1 MSHYIIKGKSQ
12 DDEDRDLWIWHDFEE
27 NGGYFYFQSERERA
41 TAFESAEQCR
51 ELLKKYPRDG
61 HSPKIV
67 RVRTAADLREER
79 LALRADKKVAI
90 KALCDIRIELIY
102 LGLGAS
108 KAFDMATTALRKL
121 DPAVMPQEKREIVL
135 RSSGGGASVA
145 RQARLATKR

>member
-1 MSHYIIKGKSQ
+1 MSYVVRRDYLNRSPSWLGVTQAGFAFFVHNAFAHKFTTRAEAESEAKKS
-12 DDEDRDLWIWHDFEE
+12 
-27 NGGYFYFQSERERA
+27 GA
-41 TAFESAEQCR
+41 
-51 ELLKKYPRDG
+51 KV
-61 HSPKIV
+61 V